1 MGNVDLILK
10 LMPASPD
17 IDLTKLAETIR
28 EKIPETRD
36 IKEEPIGFGLSALK
50 VLVIVPDKEGAPDR
64 VEQTLASLEGI
75 ESVEVIHTSLS

>member
-10 LMPASPD
+10 LMPESPD
-17 IDLTKLAETIR
+17 VDLKKLGETIR

-50 VLVIVPDKEGAPDR
+50 VLVIVPDEKGAPDR